1 MVEDKSNEKYEK
13 LLVEYRDQREALKI
27 LIDELEKLKKDID
40 KLFPD
45 RLDKR
50 YLGGLFDQ
58 KIKAATEMFKAIL
71 ELRKEIAKN
80 VKDEFEM
87 RRKLDNDINETTDSN
102 VFDVRKAVKLL
113 QEDDNLVVL
122 RKKSAIN

>member
-1 MVEDKSNEKYEK
+1 MVENKSNEKYEK

-40 KLFPD
+40 KLFPE

-87 RRKLDNDINETTDSN
+87 RRKLDSDTNEGIDGG
-102 VFDVRKAVKLL
+102 VFDVRKAVKML

-122 RKKSAIN
+122 RRKSAAN